1 MLAGVW
7 QKLKMERVAGNGL
20 ATLAADWQALSARA
34 QEPAGFLTAEFML
47 PILAQA
53 KGAEVDGL
61 RHDNKLLMA
70 VPTVAGRGFD
80 SVIASDLTASS
91 LPLVDEEQGQEAVRA
106 FINARKRPFL
116 FKSIPLDSKIYA
128 QLQALAPRL
137 QVMKSWQR
145 AALKI
150 DGAFESWLN
159 GNFDHKRRKEFKR
172 LRNRLGEQGE
182 LKLETLSQSSNVQNF
197 VENLLALEA
206 KGWKGRRGTALQAR
220 TATASAFKQI
230 CINLQTAGKLRFWQ
244 LRHEGK
250 AIASLFGMVEG
261 DRAWIVKI
269 AHDEAFAKFSPG
281 VLLVLDATQS
291 LFAEGGV
298 KLVDSCAIPGHPM
311 IDRIWRDRIAMA
323 DVLIAPAHVS
333 RAQFTAV
340 SLALLVH
347 GKLREAAKHILYKL
361 MKRNMS

>member
-20 ATLAADWQALSARA
+20 ATLAAEWQALSIRA
-34 QEPAGFLTAEFML
+34 QEPAGFLAADFML

-53 KGAEVDGL
+53 QGGGVDCL
-61 RHDNKLLMA
+61 RDDIKLLLA

-80 SVIASDLTASS
+80 SVLASDLTASS
-91 LPLVDEEQGQEAVRA
+91 LPLVDGEQAQEAVLA

-116 FKSIPLDSKIYA
+116 FKSIPVSSKFCV

-137 QVMKSWQR
+137 QVIKSWQR

-150 DGAFESWLN
+150 DGSFENWFAQ
-159 GNFDHKRRKEFKR
+159 NFEHKRRKELKR

-182 LKLETLSQSSNVQNF
+182 LKLETLNQSSNLQDF
-197 VENLLALEA
+197 VDSLLSLEA

-220 TATASAFKQI
+220 SETADVFKQI
-230 CINLQTAGKLRFWQ
+230 CAGLQTSGKLRFWQ
-244 LRHEGK
+244 LKHDGK

-291 LFAEGGV
+291 LFVEGGV

-323 DVLIAPAHVS
+323 DILIAPAHVS
-333 RAQFTAV
+333 RAKFKTV
-340 SLALLVH
+340 GLVLLAH
-347 GKLREAAKHILYKL
+347 GKLRVAAKQILYKL
-361 MKRNMS
+361 MKRKMS